1 MSMLAYTEGDSI
13 LDHNHI
19 LPTGMTLTVLGSSA
33 SSPDAGDACAGY
45 LVSQGDARLLLDC
58 GSGVLGNLRKVS
70 AVESLSAI
78 VISHFHPDH
87 YLDLIPMRYGLRYG
101 LSEPVR
107 PLVFV
112 PPGGI
117 QFLTRLGTALR
128 NSPTFFTQSFRIVEI
143 DPHKILHVGPF
154 SLSFQ
159 RTTHDEPTWACAVA
173 GTARLVYTADTREST
188 EIERFAAAADLLV
201 CESTYTGPAGAPAGA
216 LEGASIGALAEGS
229 ANHLTSHQAGVLAR
243 KAGARQLML
252 THFWPGLDRSLFAE
266 EAERA
271 YGAPVILARPGL
283 VQPVA
288 RSSRESHHDSP
299 VSTLL
304 EV

>member
-1 MSMLAYTEGDSI
+1 MSMLAHTERDSI

-19 LPTGMTLTVLGSSA
+19 LPTDMSLTVLGSSA

-70 AVESLSAI
+70 TVESLSAI

-101 LSEPVR
+101 LTEPVR

-128 NSPTFFTQSFRIVEI
+128 DSPTFFARSFRIVEI
-143 DPHKILHVGPF
+143 DPDKILHVGPF
-154 SLSFQ
+154 RLSFQ

-173 GTARLVYTADTREST
+173 GTARLVYTADTRESI

-201 CESTYTGPAGAPAGA
+201 CESTHTGPAGA
-216 LEGASIGALAEGS
+216 LTEGS
-229 ANHLTSHQAGVLAR
+229 ANHLTSHQAGVLAH

-252 THFWPGLDRSLFAE
+252 THFWPGLDRLLVAE

-288 RSSRESHHDSP
+288 RSSMESHRDSP
-299 VSTLL
+299 APTLL